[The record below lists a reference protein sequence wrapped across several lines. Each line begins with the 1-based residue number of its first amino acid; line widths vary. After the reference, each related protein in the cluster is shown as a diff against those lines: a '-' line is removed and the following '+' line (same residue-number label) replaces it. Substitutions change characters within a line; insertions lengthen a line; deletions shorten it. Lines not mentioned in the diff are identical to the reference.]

1 MAVQLLWDRTST
13 SSTNWSKTHWRH
25 LHQVS
30 SWQIV
35 AVLLLILNE
44 ILFGFAHLLTCHVG
58 LRCWERT
65 RHWNLSS
72 WWVHIL
78 LLRKTQW
85 IITSGSQVLVGLIS
99 LAQLISNLGHLLFLL
114 RNLRILVDVHQISD
128 DTSPV
133 GRLLLHLLLRQQ
145 FFPACV
151 HFITGG
157 HVVVEVLVYDLV
169 LLLNLLSLIALASSL
184 VIQTLFNHGHATSL
198 IASFV
203 NILAISIVAIAR
215 GQELRVWLLDGTG
228 SAVLRLSTSDQQ
240 LTLLTCSTTM
250 LVNNI
255 DLAILSL
262 RNILAWIHQRLV
274 CALFFEL
281 SLLGA
286 ETLV

>member
-1 MAVQLLWDRTST
+1 MLL
-13 SSTNWSKTHWRH
+13 SKTQR
-25 LHQVS
+25 
-30 SWQIV
+30 
-35 AVLLLILNE
+35 N
-44 ILFGFAHLLTCHVG
+44 
-58 LRCWERT
+58 
-65 RHWNLSS
+65 
-72 WWVHIL
+72 
-78 LLRKTQW
+78 
-85 IITSGSQVLVGLIS
+85 ITSGSQVLVGLVS

-114 RNLRILVDVHQISD
+114 LNLRILVDVHQISD
-128 DTSPV
+128 DTSSLI
-133 GRLLLHLLLRQQ
+133 LLLLLLLRQQ
-145 FFPACV
+145 FFPTCV
-151 HFITGG
+151 HFITCC
-157 HVVVEVLVYDLV
+157 HVVVEVLVYNLV
-169 LLLNLLSLIALASSL
+169 FLLNLLSLIAIASSL
-184 VIQTLFNHGHATSL
+184 VIQTLFNHSHATSL

-203 NILAISIVAIAR
+203 NILRAISIVAIAR